1 MRRRAWFVLL
11 SVLAL
16 VPIAI
21 GVAGA
26 GTGPVRLEAAKVI
39 VEVNETD
46 GDAGLQIFLD
56 GDAWR
61 QISVFRPDGQKIA
74 EFATAGPVNDYG
86 LTELFSE
93 SSEPPFTEFPL
104 SQFKSL
110 FPEGEYTFTGTT
122 IDGQD
127 VVGSATL
134 THDIPNGPNLVAPDD
149 GARVDASNVVIR
161 WREGRSPRRPDRRV
175 PGRRDPRATAPGHG
189 GRPSR
194 KRSPADRAERVPR
207 AERPLKVRGARDRG
221 RWEPDADG
229 AIVRGSLSSTERSE
243 VDTAGEVRR
252 HLRPCQLI
260 DRDAVAARRPDRTA
274 RSVRDFEQA
283 LSFPSTALEDRERLV
298 EVLDAV
304 DEDRAFTF
312 EVIREE

>member
-1 MRRRAWFVLL
+1 MTRRAWFVLL
-11 SVLAL
+11 CVLAL

-21 GVAGA
+21 RVAGA
-26 GTGPVRLEAAKVI
+26 GAAPVRLEDAKVI
-39 VEVNETD
+39 VEVNDTD

-56 GDAWR
+56 GDPWR
-61 QISVFRPDGQKIA
+61 QVAVFRPDGQKIA

-161 WREGRSPRRPDRRV
+161 WREGAQPEGVEIDAYQVVVTR
-175 PGRRDPRATAPGHG
+175 
-189 GRPSR
+189 
-194 KRSPADRAERVPR
+194 
-207 AERPLKVRGARDRG
+207 ERPLRVLSVDLPGSVHRLTVPSEFLERSVHYKYEVLGI
-221 RWEPDADG
+221 DAG
-229 AIVRGSLSSTERSE
+229 GNQTLTERSF
-243 VDTAGEVRR
+243 VVR
-252 HLRPCQLI
+252 
-260 DRDAVAARRPDRTA
+260 
-274 RSVRDFEQA
+274 
-283 LSFPSTALEDRERLV
+283 
-298 EVLDAV
+298 
-304 DEDRAFTF
+304 
-312 EVIREE
+312 

>member
-1 MRRRAWFVLL
+1 MTRRVWFVLL

-26 GTGPVRLEAAKVI
+26 GPGPVRLEQATVI

-61 QISVFRPDGQKIA
+61 QVAAFRPDGQKIA

-110 FPEGEYTFTGTT
+110 FPEGEYAFSGTT
-122 IDGQD
+122 IDGQA

-134 THDIPNGPNLVAPDD
+134 THDIPNGPNLVAPED
-149 GARVDASNVVIR
+149 GERVDASDVVIR
-161 WREGRSPRRPDRRV
+161 WREGSQ
-175 PGRRDPRATAPGHG
+175 
-189 GRPSR
+189 
-194 KRSPADRAERVPR
+194 PAGVQIDAYQVVVTR
-207 AERPLKVRGARDRG
+207 ERPLRVLEVDLRGTVHRLTVPSEFLERG
-221 RWEPDADG
+221 GRYKYEVL
-229 AIVRGSLSSTERSE
+229 AIDTGGNQTLTERSF
-243 VDTAGEVRR
+243 VVR
-252 HLRPCQLI
+252 
-260 DRDAVAARRPDRTA
+260 
-274 RSVRDFEQA
+274 
-283 LSFPSTALEDRERLV
+283 
-298 EVLDAV
+298 
-304 DEDRAFTF
+304 
-312 EVIREE
+312 

>member
-1 MRRRAWFVLL
+1 MSRRVWLVPISLL
-11 SVLAL
+11 AM

-26 GTGPVRLEAAKVI
+26 QTKPAQLSAAKVI

-110 FPEGEYTFTGTT
+110 FPEGEYSFTGTT
-122 IDGQD
+122 IDGVN

-134 THDIPNGPNLVAPDD
+134 THDIPNGPDLVAPED

-161 WREGRSPRRPDRRV
+161 WREG
-175 PGRRDPRATAPGHG
+175 AQ
-189 GRPSR
+189 
-194 KRSPADRAERVPR
+194 PAGVDITGYQVVVTR
-207 AERPLKVRGARDRG
+207 ERPLRVMEVDLPGSVHRLTVPSEFLQSNTKYKFEVLAI
-221 RWEPDADG
+221 DAG
-229 AIVRGSLSSTERSE
+229 GNQTLTERSF
-243 VDTAGEVRR
+243 
-252 HLRPCQLI
+252 
-260 DRDAVAARRPDRTA
+260 VAR
-274 RSVRDFEQA
+274 
-283 LSFPSTALEDRERLV
+283 
-298 EVLDAV
+298 
-304 DEDRAFTF
+304 
-312 EVIREE
+312 

>member
-16 VPIAI
+16 VSIAI

-104 SQFKSL
+104 GQFKSL
-110 FPEGEYTFTGTT
+110 FPEGEYTFIGTT

-134 THDIPNGPNLVAPDD
+134 THDVPNGPNLVAPED
-149 GARVDASNVVIR
+149 GARVDGSNVVIR
-161 WREGRSPRRPDRRV
+161 WREGAQPEGVQIDAYQVVVTR
-175 PGRRDPRATAPGHG
+175 
-189 GRPSR
+189 
-194 KRSPADRAERVPR
+194 
-207 AERPLKVRGARDRG
+207 ERPLRVMEVDLPGTVHRLTVPSEFL
-221 RWEPDADG
+221 EPNTKYKFEVLAIDAG
-229 AIVRGSLSSTERSE
+229 GNQTLTERS
-243 VDTAGEVRR
+243 V
-252 HLRPCQLI
+252 
-260 DRDAVAARRPDRTA
+260 VAR
-274 RSVRDFEQA
+274 
-283 LSFPSTALEDRERLV
+283 
-298 EVLDAV
+298 
-304 DEDRAFTF
+304 
-312 EVIREE
+312 